1 MENEL
6 LAKAIIL
13 ATKNH
18 KGQVDKGGNPYILHP
33 LRIMVKVKS
42 LEAKIVAILHDII
55 EDTDITKE
63 DLLDMEFPY
72 EIVEAIE
79 LLSKPKKEDYIHYIR
94 RIKENPLAKE
104 VKMADLQDNMD
115 LSRLNKITEKDLNR
129 VEKYKKAY
137 SILNE

>member
-13 ATKNH
+13 ATENH
-18 KGQVDKGGNPYILHP
+18 KGQLDKGGHPYILHP
-33 LRIMVKVKS
+33 LRVMVNVKS
-42 LEAKIVAILHDII
+42 LKAKIVAILHDII

-63 DLLDMEFPY
+63 DLLT
-72 EIVEAIE
+72 IE
-79 LLSKPKKEDYIHYIR
+79 LLSKSKKEDYIHYIR
-94 RIKENPLAKE
+94 RIKGNPLAKE

-115 LSRLNKITEKDLNR
+115 LTRLNKITEKDLNR

>member
-33 LRIMVKVKS
+33 LRVMGKVKS

-72 EIVEAIE
+72 KIVEAIE

-94 RIKENPLAKE
+94 RIKGNPLAKE

>member
-1 MENEL
+1 MSNEL

-13 ATKNH
+13 ATENH
-18 KGQVDKGGNPYILHP
+18 KEQVDKGGHPYILHP
-33 LRIMVKVKS
+33 LRVMVRVKS
-42 LEAKIVAILHDII
+42 LEAKIVAVLHDII

-63 DLLDMEFPY
+63 DLLNIGFSY

-115 LSRLNKITEKDLNR
+115 LTRLNKITEKDLNR

>member
-1 MENEL
+1 MEHEL
-6 LAKAIIL
+6 LVKAIIL
-13 ATKNH
+13 ATENH
-18 KGQVDKGGNPYILHP
+18 KGQLDKGGHPYILHP
-33 LRIMVKVKS
+33 LRVMVNVKS
-42 LEAKIVAILHDII
+42 LKAKIVAILHDII

-63 DLLDMEFPY
+63 DLLSMKFPY

-94 RIKENPLAKE
+94 RIKKNPLAKE

-115 LSRLNKITEKDLNR
+115 LTRLNKITEKDLNR